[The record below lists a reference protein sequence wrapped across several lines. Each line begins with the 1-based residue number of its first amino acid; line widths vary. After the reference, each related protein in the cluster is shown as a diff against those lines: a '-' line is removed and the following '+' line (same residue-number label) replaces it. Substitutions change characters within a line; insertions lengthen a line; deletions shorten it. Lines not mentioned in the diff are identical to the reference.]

1 MFLPVRKLMQT
12 WQGRERKLF
21 RELRKRYIQQQHVAS
36 ADLATRV
43 VMEEVNRVYASS
55 VLPLEE
61 M

>member
-1 MFLPVRKLMQT
+1 MQT

-36 ADLATRV
+36 ADMATRV
-43 VMEEVNRVYASS
+43 VMEEVNRVYVSS